1 MNHAGCPRLP
11 AAKKEEDHGLNAI
24 DTTPVPAV
32 PTSASLATPPGCRF
46 RKPEL
51 SDGAAI
57 QQLIQDAPPLDVNST
72 YAYLLLCLHFRD
84 TCVVAERNGQLAG
97 FISAYVP
104 PRHPDVL
111 FVWQV
116 AVHPSA
122 RGQRLGAAILTELL
136 ARDAAA
142 LVRYVE
148 TTVSPDNAASRR
160 MFARL
165 ATDLNAPLDEQAL
178 FPPTLF
184 GGADHDDERLLRIG
198 PF

>member
-1 MNHAGCPRLP
+1 M
-11 AAKKEEDHGLNAI
+11 
-24 DTTPVPAV
+24 
-32 PTSASLATPPGCRF
+32 
-46 RKPEL
+46 

-84 TCVVAERNGQLAG
+84 TCVVAEQNGQLAG

-122 RGQRLGAAILTELL
+122 RGKRLGAAMLTELL
-136 ARDAAA
+136 ARDAVAP
-142 LVRYVE
+142 VRVVE

-165 ATDLNAPLDEQAL
+165 ADDLHAPLEEQTL

>member
-1 MNHAGCPRLP
+1 MQP
-11 AAKKEEDHGLNAI
+11 AVKKQEDHGLNAI
-24 DTTPVPAV
+24 DTTPVLAISNVAPA
-32 PTSASLATPPGCRF
+32 PAPGCSF

-84 TCVVAERNGQLAG
+84 TCVVAEQNGQLAG

-122 RGQRLGAAILTELL
+122 RGKRLGAAMLTELL
-136 ARDAAA
+136 ARDAVAP
-142 LVRYVE
+142 VRVVE

-165 ATDLNAPLDEQAL
+165 ADDLHAPLEEQAL

>member
-1 MNHAGCPRLP
+1 M
-11 AAKKEEDHGLNAI
+11 
-24 DTTPVPAV
+24 
-32 PTSASLATPPGCRF
+32 
-46 RKPEL
+46 

-104 PRHPDVL
+104 PRQSDVL

-122 RGQRLGAAILTELL
+122 RGQRLGAAMLTELL
-136 ARDAAA
+136 ARDAAVP
-142 LVRYVE
+142 VRVVE

-165 ATDLNAPLDEQAL
+165 ADDLRAPLTEQAL
-178 FPPTLF
+178 FPPELF